1 MGKHE
6 RKKQVI
12 EEAARLFS
20 SRRFDE
26 VLMDDIAQQAGVGK
40 LRGQAFQGGF
50 YRRRWLLDH
59 PGRVPPDAGH
69 HAAGAGPTQVE
80 DGP

>member
-20 SRRFDE
+20 ARRFDE
-26 VLMDDIAQQAGVGK
+26 VLMDDIVFFFVLGK
-40 LRGQAFQGGF
+40 
-50 YRRRWLLDH
+50 
-59 PGRVPPDAGH
+59 
-69 HAAGAGPTQVE
+69 
-80 DGP
+80 